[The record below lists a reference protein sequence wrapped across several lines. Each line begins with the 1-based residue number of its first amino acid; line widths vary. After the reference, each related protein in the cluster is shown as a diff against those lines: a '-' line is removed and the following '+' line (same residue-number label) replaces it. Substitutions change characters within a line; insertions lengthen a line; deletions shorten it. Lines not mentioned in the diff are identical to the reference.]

1 MEQFWKTLFITLQ
14 KNIGMLFITFKRT
27 DESALP
33 TTCAYFVKKTSIG
46 PSDNINENLNIK

>member
-46 PSDNINENLNIK
+46 ASDNINENLNIK